1 MSEEIPDGWLD
12 YSKMGEVVDGTR
24 FLPIKVP
31 LRRRPYNRYL
41 ASESQFTP
49 DDVLKFCQ
57 ERNFSVGLVID
68 LTNTKKYYSPVDFT
82 KNHIK
87 YEKIRFPGRELPSL
101 QIVVK
106 FNQIVNDFL
115 NENVSNNKIILI
127 HCTHGVNRTG
137 FMIFQYL
144 IKQENK
150 SPAEAISAFN
160 LARGH
165 SIERDIYL
173 NELHSF

>member
-1 MSEEIPDGWLD
+1 MSKKIPDRWLD

-49 DDVLKFCQ
+49 DDVLQFCE
-57 ERNFSVGLVID
+57 ERNLSVGLVID
-68 LTNTKKYYSPVDFT
+68 LTNTEKYYSPVDFT
-82 KNHIK
+82 RNDIK
-87 YEKIRFPGRELPSL
+87 YEKIRFPGHEFPSS
-101 QIVVK
+101 QIVVQ
-106 FNQIVNDFL
+106 FNQIVNNFL
-115 NENVSNNKIILI
+115 YENMNNNKIILI

-137 FMIFQYL
+137 FMICQYL

-150 SPAEAISAFN
+150 SPTEAILAFN
-160 LARGH
+160 RARGH

-173 NELHSF
+173 NKLHSF